1 MCTCFFAYPISNKDF
16 RIWIPDPP
24 RCPDQLTSYC
34 TFGSESIEEA
44 ELDRGPDWVG
54 ILAISCAEVV
64 QHEGD
69 EPLVLLTHR
78 GQHQLP
84 HRLPAP
90 DTSDKV
96 AFPKIRIRADAG
108 CQNPGSTNTCQI
120 STKAKQSVW
129 VRYRTWFT
137 TFIEILPLPYI
148 LSHQLRFNYKFLF
161 YASQTR
167 LRNLSL
173 C

>member
-1 MCTCFFAYPISNKDF
+1 MCTCFFAYPISYKDF

-44 ELDRGPDWVG
+44 ELYSGPDWVG
-54 ILAISCAEVV
+54 VLAISCAEVV

-108 CQNPGSTNTCQI
+108 CQNPEPTNTCQI
-120 STKAKQSVW
+120 STKQQSVGT
-129 VRYRTWFT
+129 VLGSPLLLNT
-137 TFIEILPLPYI
+137 TRVYPYI